1 VRDGYITL
9 TRPVRAFGVAEEPMT
24 GTARSSEGL
33 DHRRR
38 RLLFRAWHRGTRE
51 MDLIMGRF
59 ADAALADLNEI
70 ELAEYERLMDLPDP
84 DLYAWVTGE
93 RLVPPVHDTALF
105 RRLRAFHWNPGA

>member
-1 VRDGYITL
+1 
-9 TRPVRAFGVAEEPMT
+9 MT

-59 ADAALADLNEI
+59 ADAALADLSEI

-93 RLVPPVHDTALF
+93 RLVPPAHDTVLF